1 MALFSVTLSAAGTL
15 ITSTVTQVVQH
26 QTDAELRNNMAS
38 LRLLH
43 SRHPELFNAFIA
55 DSSREVNTSGSG
67 LYVALAGGSSPLED
81 GPVLPDPMPPV
92 GSIVTEGNG
101 SDRPFTHYRLLVD
114 RVPGGPTLVLALD
127 LAKTTQAISRARETV
142 AVIQILSLALLALLS
157 SLVVQR
163 ELRPLERAVD
173 TADAIAAGSLDRRL
187 RDDGAPSLAPGTE
200 VGRLAD
206 ALDDML
212 DKIQEAFRARDAS
225 EGRLR
230 QFVADASHELRTPL
244 QSIRGYGELYR
255 AGALPDSESV
265 DEAMSRMLSEVAR
278 MTKLV
283 ESLLLLARFDQAEEP
298 EFEPV
303 DLSRVVIDSC
313 RDARAVE
320 PDRPLDEH
328 AAQGL
333 TVFGDEAQLH
343 RLVANLLGNVR
354 MHTPVTA
361 ACTVVLEDFGGEAVL
376 RVIDHGPGIP
386 AAALP
391 HVFDRFYR
399 ADRSRARAT
408 GGTGLG
414 LALTAAI
421 VETHGGRVSLD
432 SPPGGGTHVEVRIP
446 KLRNTSR

>member
-1 MALFSVTLSAAGTL
+1 
-15 ITSTVTQVVQH
+15 
-26 QTDAELRNNMAS
+26 MAS

-43 SRHPELFNAFIA
+43 SRHPELFNAFIVG
-55 DSSREVNTSGSG
+55 SSREVNTSGG
-67 LYVALAGGSSPLED
+67 GFYVALAGGSSPPD
-81 GPVLPDPMPPV
+81 TGPVLPDPLPPA
-92 GSIVTEGNG
+92 GSIVTEGRG
-101 SDRPFTHYRLLVD
+101 SGRPFIHYRLLVD

-127 LAKTTQAISRARETV
+127 LEKSTQALSLARKTV
-142 AVIQILSLALLALLS
+142 AVIQILSLALVGLLS
-157 SLVVQR
+157 VSVVRR
-163 ELRPLERAVD
+163 ELGPLERAANM
-173 TADAIAAGSLDRRL
+173 ADAIAAGDLDRRL
-187 RDDGAPSLAPGTE
+187 RDDGAPSPVPGTE

-206 ALDDML
+206 ALDGML

-244 QSIRGYGELYR
+244 QSVRGYGELYR

-265 DEAMSRMLSEVAR
+265 DEAMGRMLSEVAR

-283 ESLLLLARFDQAEEP
+283 ESLLLLARFDQSEEP

-303 DLSRVVIDSC
+303 DLGRVVMDSC

-320 PDRPLDEH
+320 PDRPFDEH
-328 AAQGL
+328 VAQGL
-333 TVFGDEAQLH
+333 TVFGDEAQLR

-354 MHTPVTA
+354 MHTPVAA
-361 ACTVVLEDFGGEAVL
+361 ACTVVLEDFEGETIL
-376 RVIDHGPGIP
+376 RVIDQGPGIP

-432 SPPGGGTHVEVRIP
+432 CPPGGGTHVEVRIP